1 MEPEE
6 GHLGEDPL
14 PEAQVGEEGA
24 LGLNGLLV
32 KEGLLPSP
40 LHEAVAHG
48 VKEEALLPRGEV
60 VLLEEGEGPPGQG
73 HRLSAAEGEAVGV
86 QGLHGAV
93 VGVGEGAGVGPGGLG
108 LPEGAKEPL
117 PQGLGRP
124 EEGLLGQGEKAE
136 EGVGPPP
143 QGGEALRGRE
153 GPGEGPPGQGP
164 RRGRKPLGGGEGE
177 DGPARGVLR
186 LPLVLKAAV
195 QGEAVPEAAVLLL
208 HVEEEGEVGPHE
220 PLVPGP
226 LGEEAE
232 VEEGPGVVV
241 RGVPLAEPGHPVVGV
256 LQKPPGVG
264 QGPKPPEAEHPP
276 PPPKAAGRPGP
287 PWAR

>member
-117 PQGLGRP
+117 PQGLGRL

-143 QGGEALRGRE
+143 QGGEALEGGKGPEKGLPGRA
-153 GPGEGPPGQGP
+153 
-164 RRGRKPLGGGEGE
+164 RVGGGSLWAA
-177 DGPARGVLR
+177 ARARTARPVGSSASPSSSKRPSRVR
-186 LPLVLKAAV
+186 PFRKRPSSFCMWRRKA
-195 QGEAVPEAAVLLL
+195 
-208 HVEEEGEVGPHE
+208 
-220 PLVPGP
+220 
-226 LGEEAE
+226 
-232 VEEGPGVVV
+232 
-241 RGVPLAEPGHPVVGV
+241 R
-256 LQKPPGVG
+256 
-264 QGPKPPEAEHPP
+264 
-276 PPPKAAGRPGP
+276 
-287 PWAR
+287 